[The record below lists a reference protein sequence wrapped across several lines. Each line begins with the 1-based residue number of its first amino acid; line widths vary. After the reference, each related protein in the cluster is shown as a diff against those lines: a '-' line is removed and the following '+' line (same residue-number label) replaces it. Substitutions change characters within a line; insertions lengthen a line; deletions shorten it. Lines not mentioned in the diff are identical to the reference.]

1 MLDTFRDQ
9 NSTSSCPLI
18 GREQTLRGV
27 GVDLSRTFGSLQLF
41 RVGSALRTKLQ
52 QCLEIFAIY
61 RPDLG
66 YVQGMSFIAGL
77 LAVYIPNEY
86 DLFRS
91 LANLL
96 VSHHFFAYFQM
107 NQILLPS
114 VCCEY
119 LMCRKYSHL
128 FDYCLKACCPKVAQH
143 KRELQLPTDVFF
155 FQWMQ
160 CGFLNVLPMGV
171 GDESNLSCRSHL

>member
-1 MLDTFRDQ
+1 M
-9 NSTSSCPLI
+9 
-18 GREQTLRGV
+18 
-27 GVDLSRTFGSLQLF
+27 SRTFGSLQLF

-52 QCLEIFAIY
+52 QSLEI
-61 RPDLG
+61 LG

-143 KRELQLPTDVFF
+143 KR
-155 FQWMQ
+155 
-160 CGFLNVLPMGV
+160 
-171 GDESNLSCRSHL
+171 